1 MKLSCIPVFFFD
13 PAIPRDKTMS
23 SEDWLSVAVDV
34 GLDGTEV
41 FEGSFAGRWKD
52 PSDVGEVVK
61 FTDAV
66 KDAGL
71 AISMYSIEN
80 NFANPAEREQVT
92 ERVKRAVDAAV
103 LLKTNILRVTAGQ
116 HHSEEELAYIRNADR
131 DDVVRSCVE
140 GLKGCLD
147 YAEEKQVM
155 LALEDHLSVGW
166 DLEEFTRILD
176 LLDDE
181 RMKVNLDTSNVH
193 PDTVVELARRVA
205 DRVVHLHVKDRLNN
219 DHGIV
224 IGTGEVDFKGIFR
237 HLKNAGFDGWMS
249 LEALRGGKNEL
260 QTGVNNIRNA
270 WDSA

>member
-1 MKLSCIPVFFFD
+1 MKLSCIPVCFAQ
-13 PAIPRDKTMS
+13 AILRDKTMS
-23 SEDWLSVAVDV
+23 REDWLSVAVEV

-41 FEGSFAGRWKD
+41 FEGFFGGRWQD
-52 PSDVGEVVK
+52 PSDVGEAAK

-71 AISMYSIEN
+71 AVSMYSIEN
-80 NFANPAEREQVT
+80 NFANPAEREKVT
-92 ERVKRAVDAAV
+92 ERVKRGVDAAV
-103 LLKTNILRVTAGQ
+103 LLKTDILRVTAGQ
-116 HHSEEELAYIRNADR
+116 HHSEEELEYIRNANR

-147 YAEEKQVM
+147 YAEEKQVT
-155 LALEDHLSVGW
+155 LALEDHPIVGW
-166 DLEEFTRILD
+166 DLEEFTRILE

-224 IGTGEVDFKGIFR
+224 IGTGEVDFKGIFK

-249 LEALRGGKNEL
+249 LETLRGGKEEL
-260 QTGVNNIRNA
+260 QAGVNNIRSA

>member
-1 MKLSCIPVFFFD
+1 MRLSCIPVCFA
-13 PAIPRDKTMS
+13 PAILRDKTMS
-23 SEDWLSVAVDV
+23 REDWLSVAVDV

-41 FEGSFAGRWKD
+41 FEGLFGGRWQD
-52 PSDVGEVVK
+52 PSDAGEVAK
-61 FTDAV
+61 FTEAV
-66 KDAGL
+66 RDAGL
-71 AISMYSIEN
+71 AVSMYSIEN
-80 NFANPAEREQVT
+80 NFANPAEREKVT
-92 ERVKRAVDAAV
+92 ERVKRGVDAAV

-131 DDVVRSCVE
+131 DDVVRSCVD

-147 YAEEKQVM
+147 YAEEKQVI
-155 LALEDHLSVGW
+155 LALEDHPIVGW
-166 DLEEFTRILD
+166 DLEEFTKILD

-249 LEALRGGKNEL
+249 LETLRGGKDEL
-260 QTGVNNIRNA
+260 QTGVNNMRHA